1 MRKQL
6 RSAMVI
12 ASSLAVLVSSV
23 ILPVS
28 AGASQEDTQPV
39 TAVAVSEVST
49 AQEWNMALE
58 NDSLPAQVVEG
69 SRVEMSGSVVAGVP
83 FDFVQLQI
91 LDDTG
96 EVEAEKALTCQNLQF
111 DLSLFNEYP
120 LFEGLTPGDKTMR
133 VAGGKG
139 TQTADLYIRPLE
151 VKPLVDASS
160 VSIPS
165 SVAHYGALDFVGT
178 LEAEEDLTSVNLSIY
193 NGNRME
199 AYSSIPCEGQ
209 AFDLSQFN
217 GQIDTSALSV
227 GDKTMKITAV
237 TVDEQKVVYEE
248 SLEVLEA
255 VPSELALN
263 DFVAPAADYVKGTDY
278 SFAGTVTSN
287 YPVQSVT
294 LTIQDA
300 DGNVDFQKSL
310 DGGDVSF
317 DLAQFNEYFVISS
330 LPAGEK
336 VITIDA
342 ADALGSQ
349 TLIQQTFAVNTPADQ
364 STLSLSGLEMPSTH
378 QKGKARALKGE
389 VTSNYLIQWVN
400 VDILNASGE
409 VESGKKMDVGATSFS
424 LSNVDPY
431 IAFSKL
437 SAGQKTLVVTAA
449 DEGTEKQL
457 FSQEFT
463 VEEPVSYTSGSGSSS
478 NDSASLPPVSSG
490 TGAQAMISVAAS
502 QIGYHEASNGYT
514 KYGDWY
520 AGHTG
525 SPGMKTANWCTIF
538 VAWCANQAGVLGSAI
553 PDTGSTTGCMSWF
566 QQRGRYYSKGS
577 GTPQPGDICF
587 MKFDSSSRPCSH
599 VAIVEYTSGN
609 KVYTI
614 EGNNADQVIRRS
626 YTFNSARIVGYGRPA
641 Y

>member
-12 ASSLAVLVSSV
+12 ASSLAVLISSV

-28 AGASQEDTQPV
+28 AGASQEDTHPV
-39 TAVAVSEVST
+39 AAEVREVSA

-58 NDSLPAQVVEG
+58 NDSLPEEVVEG
-69 SRVEMSGSVVAGVP
+69 NKMEMSGRVVAGVP

-91 LDDTG
+91 LDESG
-96 EVEAEKALTCQNLQF
+96 EVEAEKALTCQDLQF
-111 DLSLFNEYP
+111 DLSLFNDYP

-139 TQTADLYIRPLE
+139 TQTADLYISPLE
-151 VKPLVDASS
+151 VKPLVDAVDLS
-160 VSIPS
+160 VPS
-165 SVAHYGALDFVGT
+165 SVAQYGALEFVGS
-178 LEAEEDLTSVNLSIY
+178 LKAEEELTSVNLAIY
-193 NGNRME
+193 DENRME
-199 AYSSIPCEGQ
+199 AYSSISCEGQ

-217 GQIDTSALSV
+217 GQVDTSALPV
-227 GDKTMKITAV
+227 GNKTMRITAV
-237 TVDEQKVVYEE
+237 TVDEQKVVYEG

-255 VPSELALN
+255 VPSELAL
-263 DFVAPAADYVKGTDY
+263 DGFTAPAADYVKGTDY

-287 YPVQSVT
+287 YPIQSVT
-294 LTIQDA
+294 MTIQDA
-300 DGNVDFQKSL
+300 EGNVDFQKSL
-310 DGGDVSF
+310 EGGEPSF

-330 LPAGEK
+330 LPAGDK
-336 VITIDA
+336 AITIDA

-349 TLIQQTFAVNTPADQ
+349 TLAQESFAVTTPADQ
-364 STLSLSGLEMPSTH
+364 SALSLSGLEMPSTH
-378 QKGKARALKGE
+378 QKGKGRALKGD

-409 VESGKKMDVGATSFS
+409 VESGKKMEVGSTSCS
-424 LSNVDPY
+424 LSNIDPY

-449 DEGTEKQL
+449 DEGIEKQL

-463 VEEPVSYTSGSGSSS
+463 VEEPVSYSSGSSGSSS
-478 NDSASLPPVSSG
+478 GGNSANLPPVSSG

-520 AGHTG
+520 
-525 SPGMKTANWCTIF
+525 GMPTANWCTIF
-538 VAWCANQAGVLGSAI
+538 VAWCANQAGVLGTAI

-566 QQRGRYYSKGS
+566 QQRGRYFSKGS

-587 MKFDSSSRPCSH
+587 MKFDSSSRACSH
-599 VAIVEYTSGN
+599 VALVEYTSGN

-626 YTFNSARIVGYGRPA
+626 YTFNSPRIVGSGRPA

>member
-28 AGASQEDTQPV
+28 AGASQEDTVPV
-39 TAVAVSEVST
+39 VAEASDIST

-58 NDSLPAQVVEG
+58 NDSLPEQVVEG
-69 SRVEMSGSVVAGVP
+69 SEVEMSGNVVAGVP

-91 LDDTG
+91 LDETG
-96 EVEAEKALTCQNLQF
+96 EVEAEKALTCQDLQF
-111 DLSLFNEYP
+111 DLSRFNEYP
-120 LFEGLTPGDKTMR
+120 LFEGLDPGDKTMR

-139 TQTADLYIRPLE
+139 TQTADLYISPLE
-151 VKPLVDASS
+151 VKPLVDASD

-165 SVAHYGALDFVGT
+165 SVAQYGALDLVGT
-178 LEAEEDLTSVNLSIY
+178 LESEEDLTSVSLAIY
-193 NGNRME
+193 DENRME
-199 AYSSIPCEGQ
+199 AYLSIACEGQ

-217 GQIDTSALSV
+217 GQIDTSLIPV
-227 GDKTMKITAV
+227 GDKTMKITATTV
-237 TVDEQKVVYEE
+237 TEQKVVYED

-255 VPSELALN
+255 VPSELAL
-263 DFVAPAADYVKGTDY
+263 DGFTAPAADYVKGADY
-278 SFAGTVTSN
+278 SFAGTVSSN

-294 LTIQDA
+294 MTIQDA

-330 LPAGEK
+330 LPSGDK
-336 VITIDA
+336 TITIDA

-349 TLIQQTFAVNTPADQ
+349 TLAQEAFAVTTPADQ
-364 STLSLSGLEMPSTH
+364 SALAISGLEMPSTH
-378 QKGKARALKGE
+378 QKGKGRALKGE
-389 VTSNYLIQWVN
+389 ITSNYLIQWVN

-409 VESGKKMDVGATSFS
+409 VETGKKIEVGATSFS
-424 LSNVDPY
+424 LSNIDPY

-463 VEEPVSYTSGSGSSS
+463 VEEPVVAYSSGSSS
-478 NDSASLPPVSSG
+478 SSSSGNSDSLPPVSSG

-520 AGHTG
+520 
-525 SPGMKTANWCTIF
+525 GMPTANWCTIF
-538 VAWCANQAGVLGSAI
+538 VAWCADQAGVLGTAI
-553 PDTGSTTGCMSWF
+553 PNTGSTTACMSWF
-566 QQRGRYYSKGS
+566 QQRGRYFSKGS

-599 VAIVEYTSGN
+599 VALVEYTSGG

-626 YTFNSARIVGYGRPA
+626 YTFGSARIVGYGRPA